1 MQFAGCRT
9 GKTVKVDG
17 LVSRTLEDRCV
28 KSHRRGFAMPT
39 SEVIQIARELIL
51 TALLLTLPVILV
63 SLVVGLAI
71 SLFQTVTSIQEQTL
85 SFAPRIVAVAVVTV
99 LALPWSLNL
108 LTGFTVRMMWRM
120 TEAAR

>member
-1 MQFAGCRT
+1 
-9 GKTVKVDG
+9 
-17 LVSRTLEDRCV
+17 
-28 KSHRRGFAMPT
+28 MPT

-51 TALLLTLPVILV
+51 TALLLTMPVILI

-85 SFAPRIVAVAVVTV
+85 SFAPRIVAAAIVIV

-108 LTGFTVRMMWRM
+108 LTGFTWRMMWRM
-120 TEAAR
+120 TEVVR